1 MVMALAI
8 QAAST
13 KLQVVAGYE
22 SGHTMVF
29 VQSDPG
35 AQFQR
40 LYAAQPHSQPGLSR
54 RCIGQKAT
62 LIIA

>member
-1 MVMALAI
+1 MALDI
-8 QAAST
+8 QAEST
-13 KLQVVAGYE
+13 RLQVVAGYE

-40 LYAAQPHSQPGLSR
+40 LYSAQPHSQPSLSTPEKSY
-54 RCIGQKAT
+54 IVPLTVG
-62 LIIA
+62 